1 MIGVMYRWQHRP
13 LSNKPSKRP
22 PSAYFRIAAS
32 LRSTTGGLFFAGNRD
47 TIPRKTGRE
56 GTYEKDRQLRKFH
69 GAGGASAGGHPAGDG
84 RLPHFLL
91 PVRQGSRGHR
101 HISAGRG
108 GAGAGDFR
116 SAAGQPQ
123 LPAAEGAAS
132 VKARFCNFFSIFQQ
146 RSGIMSRSAD
156 VPMQHLPESFAC
168 LAAFPAP
175 CRR

>member
-1 MIGVMYRWQHRP
+1 M
-13 LSNKPSKRP
+13 
-22 PSAYFRIAAS
+22 
-32 LRSTTGGLFFAGNRD
+32 TGGLFFAGNRD

-101 HISAGRG
+101 HISVGRG
-108 GAGAGDFR
+108 GAGAGDSR

-132 VKARFCNFFSIFQQ
+132 VKARIAAPLCQ
-146 RSGIMSRSAD
+146 RTESGKAAGQHKHGNDRAAQTQNSASH
-156 VPMQHLPESFAC
+156 VGQTQNGQHNGEYLCSC
-168 LAAFPAP
+168 DGG
-175 CRR
+175 CRQEER